1 MRILI
6 LRHGETEWNTCA
18 RLQGQTDIP
27 LNENGIRLAR
37 VTGEKMRDVPV
48 DICYTSPLSRAK
60 DTARLVLGD
69 RKVPV
74 IEDDRL
80 KEISFGSWEGICCG
94 KGRNELPKEF
104 LDNFYINPFSS
115 HMVMP
120 EDGETFQALSG
131 RIKEYIGDL
140 TADPSLQDKHVL
152 LSCHGCSSRVLLGHM
167 SGMPLEENF
176 WRGTVP
182 PNCSV
187 SIVDYAD
194 GSFTVVEEDRI
205 YYDKKE
211 WKNHYER

>member
-37 VTGEKMRDVPV
+37 ITGEKMRDVPV

-80 KEISFGSWEGICCG
+80 KEIGFGSWEGICCG
-94 KGRNELPKEF
+94 KGQNELPREF
-104 LDNFYINPFSS
+104 LDNFYINPFSP

-120 EDGETFQALSG
+120 EDGETFQSLS
-131 RIKEYIGDL
+131 RRTREFIRDL
-140 TADPSLQDKHVL
+140 TADPSLRDKHVL
-152 LSCHGCSSRVLLGHM
+152 LSCHGCSSRALLGHM
-167 SGMPLEENF
+167 SGTPLEEDF

-194 GSFTVVEEDRI
+194 GSFTVIEEDRI

>member
-27 LNENGIRLAR
+27 LSENGIRLAR
-37 VTGEKMRDVPV
+37 ITGEKMKDVPV

-60 DTARLVLGD
+60 DTALLVLGNRD
-69 RKVPV
+69 VPV
-74 IEDDRL
+74 IEDARL
-80 KEISFGSWEGICCG
+80 MEIGFGSWEGKRCG
-94 KGRNELPKEF
+94 KGQQELPEEF
-104 LDNFYINPFSS
+104 LDYFYRNPFSEK
-115 HMVMP
+115 MKMP
-120 EDGETFQALSG
+120 EDGETFAQMRERVNAF
-131 RIKEYIGDL
+131 ICDL
-140 TADPSLQDKHVL
+140 TADPALQDKHVL
-152 LSCHGCSSRVLLGHM
+152 LSCHGCSSRALLGLM
-167 SGMPLEENF
+167 SGASLEENF

-187 SIVDYAD
+187 SIVDYENGTFSIA
-194 GSFTVVEEDRI
+194 EEDRI